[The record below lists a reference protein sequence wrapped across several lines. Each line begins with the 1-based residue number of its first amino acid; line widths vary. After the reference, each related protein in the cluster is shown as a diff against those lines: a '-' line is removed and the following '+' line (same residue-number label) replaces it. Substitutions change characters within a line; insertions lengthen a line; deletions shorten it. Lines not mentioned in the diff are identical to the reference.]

1 MMNKEQ
7 HARAEDSDQQAIK
20 SPDQKVA
27 GLFDLFKGKQKSD
40 LEGLSPD
47 EQVLAICKRYFPKLE
62 PPQPVTDDLRQIAAD
77 MLWTEARMA
86 KKLDQLP
93 GLPTTPPTPLWLV
106 TQAAKTTF
114 RVLIQHQEGI
124 WGNLSTKAGVQAIFH
139 TPYEW
144 VRQGRSYQEVRPN
157 LDGIS
162 RQPGNRQTSIETPLP
177 RTLLAAGETERIQGY
192 LDPYSNNSY
201 LTTTAFNTAATWSE
215 FDQSL
220 SSFTEQMQEVVDQY
234 GTVAPHHSRL
244 GLNIG
249 KDKQLEI
256 GE

>member
-1 MMNKEQ
+1 MMNREQ
-7 HARAEDSDQQAIK
+7 HAHH
-20 SPDQKVA
+20 
-27 GLFDLFKGKQKSD
+27 
-40 LEGLSPD
+40 
-47 EQVLAICKRYFPKLE
+47 
-62 PPQPVTDDLRQIAAD
+62 VTDDLRQIAAD
-77 MLWTEARMA
+77 MLWTEARMS
-86 KKLDQLP
+86 KKLDQMP

-144 VRQGRSYQEVRPN
+144 VRQGGSYQEVRPN

-162 RQPGNRQTSIETPLP
+162 RQPGNRQSSIETLQP
-177 RTLLAAGETERIQGY
+177 RTRLVVRETERIQGY
-192 LDPYSNNSY
+192 LNAYSNNSY
-201 LTTTAFNTAATWSE
+201 FATTALNTAATWSE

-220 SSFTEQMQEVVDQY
+220 ASFTEQMQEVVDQY
-234 GTVAPHHSRL
+234 GTVDSHHSRS
-244 GLNIG
+244 GLDMG